1 MHLNREKRTKRIQE
15 KREKRENNKKK
26 KIFYVIVKRYVT
38 RGSLNYSV
46 RELESDRFVGTQRDT
61 RASARMNL
69 TRGDLE
75 MQFRRDDEWKQPV
88 SKSTLTRPTSIEIPR
103 YNPPRRKRLISFSL
117 IFDLLY
123 GRQEAICNDLAFL
136 YPTRN

>member
-1 MHLNREKRTKRIQE
+1 MEVYP
-15 KREKRENNKKK
+15 RENAFHACIYIEKNVRLESEKSEKNGKIIIIKK

-88 SKSTLTRPTSIEIPR
+88 
-103 YNPPRRKRLISFSL
+103 
-117 IFDLLY
+117 
-123 GRQEAICNDLAFL
+123 
-136 YPTRN
+136 